1 MSYLRIVVSSTICN
15 VFLLCLPCLPYA
27 ASFSGLSIFVL
38 PLRYSQTFIYEKL
51 HDKYFQRFITY
62 IRKLQYVTFLW
73 LFLCR
78 LFYDKHKILVNYD
91 NYNIIFVQTL
101 ISKNL

>member
-1 MSYLRIVVSSTICN
+1 MCFCCVCLVYPMLSVSLACPFFYYLFCN
-15 VFLLCLPCLPYA
+15 SL
-27 ASFSGLSIFVL
+27 
-38 PLRYSQTFIYEKL
+38 TFIYEKL
-51 HDKYFQRFITY
+51 HDKYLQRFITY
-62 IRKLQYVTFLW
+62 IRKHQYVTFLW

-78 LFYDKHKILVNYD
+78 LFYDKHKMLVNYD